1 MKNINLNLMHKG
13 VKMSKLG
20 YHRTKIK
27 KGTLGKISKVQE
39 EIEEYKDAIKQKCEI
54 MAIVEL
60 ADIYGALEA
69 VAKSHKLKNYTCR
82 FCQPHFITALYQF
95 FTIFR
100 YKKSNQII

>member
-1 MKNINLNLMHKG
+1 MYKG

-20 YHRTKIK
+20 YHKTKIK

-69 VAKSHKLKNYTCR
+69 VAKSHHLSMKDLKKMSKLTKR
-82 FCQPHFITALYQF
+82 AF
-95 FTIFR
+95 
-100 YKKSNQII
+100 KSGSRN

>member
-1 MKNINLNLMHKG
+1 
-13 VKMSKLG
+13 MSKLG

-60 ADIYGALEA
+60 ADIYGALDA
-69 VAKSHKLKNYTCR
+69 VAKSHHLSMKDLKKISKLTKRAFKNGHR
-82 FCQPHFITALYQF
+82 
-95 FTIFR
+95 
-100 YKKSNQII
+100 K

>member
-1 MKNINLNLMHKG
+1 
-13 VKMSKLG
+13 MSKLG
-20 YHRTKIK
+20 YHKTKIK

-69 VAKSHKLKNYTCR
+69 VAKSHNLSMKDLKKMSKLTKRAFKNGHR
-82 FCQPHFITALYQF
+82 
-95 FTIFR
+95 
-100 YKKSNQII
+100 K

>member
-1 MKNINLNLMHKG
+1 
-13 VKMSKLG
+13 MS
-20 YHRTKIK
+20 YHLKKIK

-69 VAKSHKLKNYTCR
+69 VAKSHNLSMKDLKKMSKLTKRAFKNGHR
-82 FCQPHFITALYQF
+82 
-95 FTIFR
+95 
-100 YKKSNQII
+100 K

>member
-1 MKNINLNLMHKG
+1 
-13 VKMSKLG
+13 MSKLG
-20 YHRTKIK
+20 YHKSKIK

-69 VAKSHKLKNYTCR
+69 VAKSHNLSMKDLKKMSKLTKRAFKNGHR
-82 FCQPHFITALYQF
+82 
-95 FTIFR
+95 
-100 YKKSNQII
+100 K

>member
-1 MKNINLNLMHKG
+1 
-13 VKMSKLG
+13 MSKLG
-20 YHRTKIK
+20 YHKTKIK

-69 VAKSHKLKNYTCR
+69 VAKSHKLKMND
-82 FCQPHFITALYQF
+82 L
-95 FTIFR
+95 
-100 YKKSNQII
+100 KKMSKLTKRAFKNGHRK

>member
-1 MKNINLNLMHKG
+1 
-13 VKMSKLG
+13 MSKLG

-69 VAKSHKLKNYTCR
+69 VAKSHKLKMND
-82 FCQPHFITALYQF
+82 L
-95 FTIFR
+95 
-100 YKKSNQII
+100 KKMSKLTKRAFKNGHRK